1 MGFSHLT
8 PYVNLEV
15 LVIFGG
21 VFALKKLNFY
31 TQVGVVRKPHFSAIS
46 GPFFEDFGINLVTDG
61 WSSTGF
67 GRGGFLDA
75 DPMGFFEAGE
85 GRIDKGGRIESAP
98 MFSFEIVSSEAIF
111 WPVAKRD
118 VGVLEF
124 VGERERGSKGRI
136 ICEGIDASGVGF
148 EVVTPLK
155 SQIRV
160 AGWDVFLFCRP
171 LISD

>member
-1 MGFSHLT
+1 
-8 PYVNLEV
+8 
-15 LVIFGG
+15 
-21 VFALKKLNFY
+21 
-31 TQVGVVRKPHFSAIS
+31 
-46 GPFFEDFGINLVTDG
+46 
-61 WSSTGF
+61 
-67 GRGGFLDA
+67 
-75 DPMGFFEAGE
+75 MGFFEAGE

-98 MFSFEIVSSEAIF
+98 MFPFEIVSGEAIF

>member
-1 MGFSHLT
+1 MRVPLVPIIAYRTRHCHCVATPYFPPQTRTHQPQKWVGFRTYPTYVFTLIIKAHFEGVFALKHVVNMGFSHLT

-85 GRIDKGGRIESAP
+85 GRIDKGGKIETGP
-98 MFSFEIVSSEAIF
+98 MFTFDIH
-111 WPVAKRD
+111 R
-118 VGVLEF
+118 
-124 VGERERGSKGRI
+124 R
-136 ICEGIDASGVGF
+136 
-148 EVVTPLK
+148 
-155 SQIRV
+155 
-160 AGWDVFLFCRP
+160 
-171 LISD
+171 